1 MPRSDVVR
9 HRARI
14 LDVAAG
20 TLRADPRAGLV
31 RIADAAGLTRTTM
44 YAHFPSRAALVD
56 AVIETAIAAAAA
68 EWDERGPH
76 PSAAAAL
83 EEHLRG
89 SWQAFSGQGGLTA
102 AGLDAL
108 GPVRLR
114 ELHDPLRVRVRAL
127 ADRGREEGTV
137 DPVADPDWLVR
148 VWFAL
153 VHAAGDRVRE
163 TPDDLAAV
171 TDDLLATVRR
181 AWAAPT

>member
-20 TLRADPRAGLV
+20 TLRDDPRAGLV

-56 AVIETAIAAAAA
+56 AVIATAIAGAAA
-68 EWDERGPH
+68 EWDDRGPH
-76 PSAAAAL
+76 PDAAAAL
-83 EEHLRG
+83 EDHLRG
-89 SWQAFSGQGGLTA
+89 SWRAFAGQVGLTA

-108 GPVRLR
+108 GPARLQ
-114 ELHDPLRVRVRAL
+114 ELHGPLRDRVRAL
-127 ADRGREEGTV
+127 ADRGRAEGTV
-137 DPVADPDWLVR
+137 DPAADPDWLVR

-163 TPDDLAAV
+163 APDDLAAV
-171 TDDLLATVRR
+171 TADLVGTVRR
-181 AWAAPT
+181 AWAAPG